1 MQLIAYKILCLCDF
15 ILSAPRSRW
24 SLYPLYRGAKWSRG
38 LNDLLVV
45 LWPASGWVTIQTAQL
60 QILSTLSDHY
70 FFLTCHRFCRVW
82 LAVLHLARFP
92 ALNCC
97 LILFL
102 FMVVKMESKGLPP
115 SKHALSH
122 RDIPPAVLNSSR
134 AGALPLQSWDLFI
147 YLPDKAVGTQ
157 ISAWQGAVN
166 TVVDSQHV
174 CTQPVCLFCSNAV
187 FFPFLEV
194 ALPITDLFSLLR
206 MIFVLELEQKW
217 QLNVLSWEFQR
228 FLFFFLLLVKKKKK

>member
-1 MQLIAYKILCLCDF
+1 MQLIAYKTLCLCDF

-45 LWPASGWVTIQTAQL
+45 LWPATGWVTNQTAQL
-60 QILSTLSDHY
+60 QILSTLNDHY

-102 FMVVKMESKGLPP
+102 FMVVKMEPKGLPS
-115 SKHALSH
+115 SKDALSH
-122 RDIPPAVLNSSR
+122 RDILPAVLNPSR
-134 AGALPLQSWDLFI
+134 AGALPLQSWDLPAL
-147 YLPDKAVGTQ
+147 YLP
-157 ISAWQGAVN
+157 AWQGCWNADQRM
-166 TVVDSQHV
+166 TRCCKHRGGFSA
-174 CTQPVCLFCSNAV
+174 CLYTACVS
-187 FFPFLEV
+187 
-194 ALPITDLFSLLR
+194 ALF
-206 MIFVLELEQKW
+206 
-217 QLNVLSWEFQR
+217 
-228 FLFFFLLLVKKKKK
+228 